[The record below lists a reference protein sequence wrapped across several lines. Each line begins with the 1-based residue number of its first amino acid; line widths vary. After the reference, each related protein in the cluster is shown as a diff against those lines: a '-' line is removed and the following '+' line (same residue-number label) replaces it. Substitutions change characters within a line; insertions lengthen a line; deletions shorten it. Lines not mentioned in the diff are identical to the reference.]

1 MATKKTAA
9 GLRVKQVRSGIG
21 YEKRQNLTLRALGL
35 GKIGRERRLPDN
47 PQVRG
52 MISKVSHLV
61 VVEADDARS

>member
-1 MATKKTAA
+1 MATKKATG

-21 YEKRQNLTLRALGL
+21 YEKRQNLTLRAQGL

-61 VVEADDARS
+61 VVEADDA

>member
-1 MATKKTAA
+1 MATKKATG

-61 VVEADDARS
+61 VVEADDA